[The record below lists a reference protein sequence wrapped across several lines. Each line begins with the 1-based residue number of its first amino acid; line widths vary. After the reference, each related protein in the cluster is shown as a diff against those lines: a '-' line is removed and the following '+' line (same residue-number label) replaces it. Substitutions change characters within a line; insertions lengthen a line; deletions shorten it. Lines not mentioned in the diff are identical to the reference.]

1 MRLVLVSVA
10 AGIVC
15 SGLAGGAKFVLSAR
29 PSNPFPDLVRLY
41 KEDRAATLLLLDEA
55 SITCVPQLKEV
66 RSSAVRGLLARTLIF
81 GIETSRN
88 LGDKSTREE
97 QKQKLSQITDPVM
110 RSASEGD
117 VAILKNFMQRMDRS
131 EVVSCIAR
139 AAVETSISRS
149 KSAKQL
155 LKGVEMRQ

>member
-1 MRLVLVSVA
+1 M
-10 AGIVC
+10 
-15 SGLAGGAKFVLSAR
+15 LSAR

-41 KEDRAATLLLLDEA
+41 KEDRSATLLLLEEA

-88 LGDKSTREE
+88 FGNKSTREE

-110 RSASEGD
+110 RNASEGD
-117 VAILKNFMQRMDRS
+117 VAILKNFMRRPDRS

-149 KSAKQL
+149 KSAKRL
-155 LKGVEMRQ
+155 LEGVEMRQ